1 MAGKTMTAVRNGQ
14 HVVIGGLVLQIIFFG
29 FFVVVAAVF
38 NLRINK
44 VPTARSASSSVP
56 WRRHIHALYCASG
69 LIMLRSILR
78 VVEYVQGNAGYIMS
92 HEVFLYIFDSA
103 LMLGVMVLLNV
114 VHPSEIYAL
123 LRGGK
128 VSRGGLKLYDIS
140 SQSSPYTEDAM
151 SEGLT

>member
-1 MAGKTMTAVRNGQ
+1 MTAVRNGQ

-56 WRRHIHALYCASG
+56 WKRHIHALYYASS
-69 LIMLRSILR
+69 LIMLRSIFR
-78 VVEYVQGNAGYIMS
+78 VVEYVQGNDGYIMS
-92 HEVFLYIFDSA
+92 HEVFLYIFDSV
-103 LMLGVMVLLNV
+103 LMLGVMILLNV

-128 VSRGGLKLYDIS
+128 MSRGGLKMYDVGP
-140 SQSSPYTEDAM
+140 QSLPHTGDSM
-151 SEGLT
+151 SEGLP

>member
-29 FFVVVAAVF
+29 FFVAVATVF

-44 VPTARSASSSVP
+44 TPTARSASSGVP
-56 WRRHIHALYCASG
+56 WRRHIHALYYASG
-69 LIMLRSILR
+69 LIMLRSIFR

-92 HEVFLYIFDSA
+92 HEVFIYIFDSI

-123 LRGGK
+123 RRGGK
-128 VSRGGLKLYDIS
+128 VSRGGLKLYNIGP
-140 SQSSPYTEDAM
+140 QSLAYS
-151 SEGLT
+151 